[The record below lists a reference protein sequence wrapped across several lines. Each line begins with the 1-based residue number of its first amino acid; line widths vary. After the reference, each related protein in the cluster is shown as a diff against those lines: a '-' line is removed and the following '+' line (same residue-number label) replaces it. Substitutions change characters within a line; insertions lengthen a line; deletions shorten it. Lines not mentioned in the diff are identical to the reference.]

1 MSQYYDLI
9 AYLVIMGFY
18 LVMAAI
24 YDRHGTMVPDYVTFP
39 YALLGLFV
47 GALQGRFLTVV
58 VGTVLFIMAFIG
70 YCPDWVTRLN
80 RWLIK
85 RAYKTEEA
93 VQAEMESYDAM
104 AFDFEK
110 RHGKT
115 MRAIAEVLIILTFA
129 IVGIKTIMYFIFG
142 SSMGVEAS
150 IGKELLGLLFI
161 AVWTLFS
168 SCGMLPWNDARQYAQ
183 VPEEIEELS
192 AFGGADVIIFIGFL
206 GAYGLVGFI
215 YGMIPTAIVYIIACV
230 IRHIKTKNDL
240 GHGQPLIPSIL
251 VSAPARIAM
260 FLMLAQPMSSLL
272 AWANPVW
279 NLF

>member
-24 YDRHGTMVPDYVTFP
+24 YDRHGTMVPDFVTFP

-58 VGTVLFIMAFIG
+58 VGTVLFIMVFIG

-142 SSMGVEAS
+142 SSMG
-150 IGKELLGLLFI
+150 
-161 AVWTLFS
+161 
-168 SCGMLPWNDARQYAQ
+168 
-183 VPEEIEELS
+183 
-192 AFGGADVIIFIGFL
+192 
-206 GAYGLVGFI
+206 
-215 YGMIPTAIVYIIACV
+215 
-230 IRHIKTKNDL
+230 
-240 GHGQPLIPSIL
+240 
-251 VSAPARIAM
+251 
-260 FLMLAQPMSSLL
+260 
-272 AWANPVW
+272 
-279 NLF
+279 

>member
-24 YDRHGTMVPDYVTFP
+24 YDSHGTMVPDYVTFP
-39 YALLGLFV
+39 YALLGIFV
-47 GALQGRFLTVV
+47 GALQGRYLTAI
-58 VGTVLFIMAFIG
+58 VGTVLFVMVFIG

-93 VQAEMESYDAM
+93 VQAELESYDAT

-110 RHGKT
+110 KHGKT
-115 MRAIAEVLIILTFA
+115 MRSIAEVLVILTFA
-129 IVGIKTIMYFIFG
+129 IAGIKTLMYFIFG
-142 SSMGVEAS
+142 GSMEVKGS
-150 IGKELLGLLFI
+150 ITKGLLGLLFI

-168 SCGMLPWNDARQYAQ
+168 SCGMLPSRDKRRYAQ

-192 AFGGADVIIFIGFL
+192 AFGGADVIVFIGFF

-215 YGMIPTAIVYIIACV
+215 YAMIPTAIVYIIACV

-240 GHGQPLIPSIL
+240 GHGQPLIPSVL
-251 VSAPARIAM
+251 VAAPARIAM

>member
-1 MSQYYDLI
+1 
-9 AYLVIMGFY
+9 
-18 LVMAAI
+18 
-24 YDRHGTMVPDYVTFP
+24 
-39 YALLGLFV
+39 
-47 GALQGRFLTVV
+47 
-58 VGTVLFIMAFIG
+58 
-70 YCPDWVTRLN
+70 
-80 RWLIK
+80 
-85 RAYKTEEA
+85 
-93 VQAEMESYDAM
+93 
-104 AFDFEK
+104 
-110 RHGKT
+110 

-142 SSMGVEAS
+142 SSMGVEDS
-150 IGKELLGLLFI
+150 IGKGLLGLLFI

>member
-1 MSQYYDLI
+1 
-9 AYLVIMGFY
+9 
-18 LVMAAI
+18 
-24 YDRHGTMVPDYVTFP
+24 
-39 YALLGLFV
+39 
-47 GALQGRFLTVV
+47 
-58 VGTVLFIMAFIG
+58 
-70 YCPDWVTRLN
+70 
-80 RWLIK
+80 
-85 RAYKTEEA
+85 
-93 VQAEMESYDAM
+93 MESYDAM

-142 SSMGVEAS
+142 SSMGVEDS
-150 IGKELLGLLFI
+150 IGKGLLGLLFI

-168 SCGMLPWNDARQYAQ
+168 SCGMLPWNDARQ
-183 VPEEIEELS
+183 S